1 MATYQAR
8 VNPSGTTSHRYI
20 VRRAGYKPRIFSALT
35 KTEARRRARAYE
47 AKIDHGEAEP
57 EGTPAFTVADAFAFY
72 EDSGAFRALK
82 TAIGRQERRR
92 QLEWWRARIGHLPL
106 SDLVEVQQGIQDGQR
121 ELLKTGGRGGVP
133 MAESSVNRYV
143 AALGKAFRVAEQD
156 AKLGSLLLYNPARK
170 VERFSEVERNRTR
183 LFTDREFRRLYVAC
197 RRQGRRLAAMYM
209 VAMSSSARISEI
221 EAMRVDRTDLQTGEI
236 ELYRTKNG
244 QPRYALVSGIA
255 LRVLRE
261 YVAWNCPPP
270 DGFLFAGPRGAPA
283 ASQKRWREARKRAG
297 LLDTGWHTA
306 RHTSLTW
313 YASLGASEQELREHG
328 GHRSRE
334 ALQGYLHNARRIRSA
349 VAPHIL
355 PPPLALRTLRD
366 EQMRAPVSPVG

>member
-8 VNPSGTTSHRYI
+8 VNPSGTTSHRFI
-20 VRRAGYKPRIFSALT
+20 VRRAGYKRRVFSAPT

-47 AKIDHGEAEP
+47 AKIDRGEAERVDAT
-57 EGTPAFTVADAFAFY
+57 GTADPTTFTVSHAFDFY
-72 EDSGAFRALK
+72 LDSGAYRSLK
-82 TAIGRQERRR
+82 TAINRQERRR
-92 QLEWWRARIGHLPL
+92 QLDWWRARIGDLPL
-106 SDLVEVQQGIQDGQR
+106 AELVDVQQGIQDGQR
-121 ELLKTGGRGGVP
+121 ELLEKGGRGGEP

-156 AKLGSLLLYNPARK
+156 ARIGALLLYNPARK
-170 VERFSEVERNRTR
+170 VERFSEAERNRTR
-183 LFTDREFRRLYVAC
+183 IFTDREFWRLYTAC
-197 RRQGRRLAAMYM
+197 RRQGRRMAAMFM
-209 VAMSSSARISEI
+209 VAMSTSARISEI
-221 EAMRVDRTDLQTGEI
+221 EIMRVDRTDLESGEI

-261 YVAWNCPPP
+261 YVAWRCPEP
-270 DGFLFAGPRGAPA
+270 DGFLFAGARGAPA
-283 ASQKRWREARKRAG
+283 ASQKRWRAARKRAG

-349 VAPHIL
+349 VAPRIL
-355 PPPLALRTLRD
+355 PEPIAVRTAR
-366 EQMRAPVSPVG
+366 SPRR